1 MCHCIFFRI
10 NPRVSKH
17 HAFRLHRATVSSKNL
32 SESALFIL
40 PVAAQDKIFIRY
52 FEVGVYRGFTKKF
65 LPVILQKYDMPQE
78 STFLWQLYTDRDA
91 EEENSLEK
99 YPYHSTRGFQRI
111 MYSNDKSV
119 GNLLTKVQAIF
130 DQMHC
135 LMYTDKRRIPGQINL
150 LTSEYITYKARTGT
164 PVLIFFF
171 CVNVSK
177 SKINKK

>member
-1 MCHCIFFRI
+1 MKNLCLVPSHDHPRTTTYLQLEWSFF
-10 NPRVSKH
+10 SL
-17 HAFRLHRATVSSKNL
+17 ASSKNV

-40 PVAAQDKIFIRY
+40 PVVAQDKIFIRY

-78 STFLWQLYTDRDA
+78 SAFLWQLYTDRDT

-99 YPYHSTRGFQRI
+99 YPYHSTRGSQRM

-119 GNLLTKVQAIF
+119 GNFLAKVQATL

-135 LMYTDKRRIPGQINL
+135 LMYT
-150 LTSEYITYKARTGT
+150 E
-164 PVLIFFF
+164 
-171 CVNVSK
+171 
-177 SKINKK
+177 KKNSRPNEPLDNHI